1 MECISDQQYL
11 LRHQYKDASN
21 LDARI
26 GLHERFSTNAYGW
39 PRWAL
44 DRVLPHVP
52 SDGHVLELGCGPGA
66 PWRENRERI
75 PVGWDVTLSDFSAG
89 MLAEARRNLSD
100 AGRPFSF
107 AQIDAQHT
115 PYPDNSFDAVIANH
129 MLYHVPDRA
138 RTFGEIRRVL
148 RPDGRFFAATNG
160 QGHMRELEEFVPAY
174 RAHRVGLGFDL
185 ERGEL
190 ERGELELAPWF
201 AHVELDRYED
211 ALEITEAAPMLD
223 YLFSMRLAVDIGE
236 TDRAAITHE
245 VERRLAA
252 DGVIHIGKDVGLF
265 VAWGAT

>member
-39 PRWAL
+39 SRWVL
-44 DRVLPHVP
+44 DHVLPHVP
-52 SDGHVLELGCGPGA
+52 PDGHVLELGCGPGML
-66 PWRENRERI
+66 WRENRERI
-75 PVGWDVTLSDFSAG
+75 PPGWDVTLSDFSAG

-100 AGRPFSF
+100 AGRSFSF
-107 AQIDAQHT
+107 AQVDAQHI
-115 PYPDNSFDAVIANH
+115 PYPDDSIDAVVANH

-160 QGHMRELEEFVPAY
+160 QGHMRELEDFVPAY
-174 RAHRVGLGFDL
+174 RVHRVGLGFDL
-185 ERGEL
+185 ERG
-190 ERGELELAPWF
+190 GMELAPWF

-252 DGVIHIGKDVGLF
+252 DGVIRIGKDVGLF

>member
-39 PRWAL
+39 SRWVL
-44 DRVLPHVP
+44 DHVLPHVP
-52 SDGHVLELGCGPGA
+52 PDGHVLELGCGPGML
-66 PWRENRERI
+66 WRENRERI
-75 PVGWDVTLSDFSAG
+75 PPGWDVTLSDFSAG

-100 AGRPFSF
+100 AGRSFSF
-107 AQIDAQHT
+107 AQVDAQHI
-115 PYPDNSFDAVIANH
+115 PYPDDSIDAVVANH

-160 QGHMRELEEFVPAY
+160 QGHMRELEDFVPAY
-174 RAHRVGLGFDL
+174 RVHRVGLGFDL
-185 ERGEL
+185 EQG
-190 ERGELELAPWF
+190 GMALAPWF
-201 AHVELDRYED
+201 AHVDLDRYED
-211 ALEITEAAPMLD
+211 ALEVTEAAPMLD

-245 VERRLAA
+245 VERRLAT
-252 DGVIHIGKDVGLF
+252 DGVIRIGKDVGLF

>member
-1 MECISDQQYL
+1 MERIADQSYL

-21 LDARI
+21 LEARI

-52 SDGHVLELGCGPGA
+52 ADGRVLELGCGPGTL
-66 PWRENRERI
+66 WREN
-75 PVGWDVTLSDFSAG
+75 VGRAPSGWEVTLSDFSPG

-100 AGRPFSF
+100 AGRPFLF
-107 AQIDAQHT
+107 AQVDARHI
-115 PYPDNSFDAVIANH
+115 PYPDDSFDAVIANH

-138 RTFGEIRRVL
+138 RAFDEVRRVL

-174 RAHRVGLGFDL
+174 RQHRVALGFDL
-185 ERGEL
+185 EHGAV
-190 ERGELELAPWF
+190 ELAPWF
-201 AHVELDRYED
+201 AHVEPDRYED
-211 ALEITEAAPMLD
+211 ALEVTEAVPLLD
-223 YLFSMRLAVDIGE
+223 YLFSMRLAVDIE
-236 TDRAAITHE
+236 EADRAAIAQE

-252 DGVIHIGKDVGLF
+252 DGVIRIGKDVGLF